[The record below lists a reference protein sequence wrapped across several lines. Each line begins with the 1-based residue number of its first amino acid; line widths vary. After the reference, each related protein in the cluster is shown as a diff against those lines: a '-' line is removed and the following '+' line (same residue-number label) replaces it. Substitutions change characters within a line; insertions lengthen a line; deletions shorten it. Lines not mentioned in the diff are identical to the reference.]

1 MILMTEGNLPGNDYI
16 GVIWSEHNRD
26 VNIDT
31 FKSAYLNYV
40 IVIYPMKDLKKC
52 RVQVIVK

>member
-1 MILMTEGNLPGNDYI
+1 MIYISNHPGNDYVV
-16 GVIWSEHNRD
+16 VIWSEHDRD

-40 IVIYPMKDLKKC
+40 IVIYPVKELKKC